1 MQEVRYDIHGV
12 AHVLVRDA
20 SRRDVAAVTREL
32 GTPSDNRG
40 LEADIVIRF
49 VDRLFDS
56 RPFLHLGPNAA
67 CTADAFVLFAGKGAR
82 RRAAQVPI
90 DRIGER
96 VEIVCE
102 RGISSVPLLSLLVG
116 AVLLNKDVLS
126 LHAAAFVFRG
136 TGVAVLGWPRSGKT
150 SALLGFMAS
159 GAEFVSDDRAY
170 VGDAGEHLSGADRP
184 LELRASHVADRPEY
198 RARLGRREKAR
209 LRANGLL
216 SGSER
221 RAAPISRPNLSRKLW
236 ERASSALAGRL
247 SVDVHPQT
255 LFGDST
261 VHAARLDR
269 LFVTVTHTAPDVR
282 VEPLEREEA
291 RMRIGS
297 LLEHE
302 RLPLT
307 DACLRYRFAFP
318 ASAGRYPER
327 GAELER
333 DLLTQLLARTPAYA
347 VRHPRSVPTRTLY
360 EAMVPYCA

>member
-1 MQEVRYDIHGV
+1 MQEARYDIHDV
-12 AHVLVRDA
+12 AQVLVRDA

-56 RPFLHLGPNAA
+56 RPFLQLGPNAA
-67 CTADAFVLFAGKGAR
+67 CTADAFFLFAGKGPR
-82 RRAAQVPI
+82 RRAALVPL

-96 VEIVCE
+96 MEIVCE

-116 AVLLNKDVLS
+116 AVLLNKHVLS

-159 GAEFVSDDRAY
+159 DAEFVSDDRAY
-170 VGDAGEHLSGADRP
+170 VGEPGERLSGADRP

-209 LRANGLL
+209 LRANRLL
-216 SGSER
+216 SVSER
-221 RAAPISRPNLSRKLW
+221 LATKSRPNLSPKLW
-236 ERASSALAGRL
+236 ERASSALARRL

-307 DACLRYRFAFP
+307 DACLRHRFAFP
-318 ASAGRYPER
+318 ASEGRYPER
-327 GAELER
+327 AAELEH
-333 DLLTQLLARTPAYA
+333 DLLAQLLARTPAYA
-347 VRHPRSVPTRTLY
+347 VRHPRSVASRTLY